1 MHLLEMGALCPTLDG
16 DRPNWTR
23 RGLSPMVTVRTG
35 LTGTPDLGRPEQPE
49 LGRSQPPTICRVV
62 AVETISTRFASLS
75 LAPLGLAS
83 LALLVRAFL
92 RRLAHLSL
100 PPEQCSEAV

>member
-1 MHLLEMGALCPTLDG
+1 MKMELCV
-16 DRPNWTR
+16 R
-23 RGLSPMVTVRTG
+23 LSTVTVRTG

-49 LGRSQPPTICRVV
+49 LGRSQPPTTCRVV
-62 AVETISTRFASLS
+62 AVDTSQRALLRS
-75 LAPLGLAS
+75 LAPLGLVS

-92 RRLAHLSL
+92 RRLSHLSL